1 MKNTPTLATLAA
13 DLDSGR
19 TSARKLV
26 DDCLAKI
33 ADSSGEG
40 QRAFIHVDAEA
51 AIEAAEAMDR
61 LREVKAAPS
70 PYAGIPISIKDL
82 FDIKGQVTRAGSRA
96 LEDSAPAEADATV
109 VARLRRAG
117 FVVIGRT
124 NMTEFAYSGIGINP
138 HYGTPKSA
146 WQRNVGHVP
155 GGSSSGAAVSVV
167 DGMAHGALGTDTG
180 GSCRIPAAYNG
191 IVGFKPTQR
200 RVPLDGGVPLSS
212 TLDSFGPLARTV
224 ACCAVLDAVL
234 ADETFVPL
242 QPLPIKGMRLAVP
255 TTVVLDELDDDV
267 ARTFERALE
276 TLSRQG
282 ALIER
287 IEVPEFLDVGVMNTK
302 GGFSAAES
310 YAWHRYLIA
319 GSGDVYD
326 PRVSVRIL
334 RGESISA
341 ADYIDLLNA
350 RKSLI
355 ARAEKR
361 IAPYDALVLPTTAN
375 TPPRI
380 ADLADDKAFTKAN
393 LLSLRNC
400 TLINMIDG
408 CAISLPAHR
417 EGEVPVGLMLAAAG
431 GSDRRIFEWPQ
442 EWRPRS
448 VFDLAFTIDA
458 QGTTTPLTLA
468 IDQAVIA
475 GWTGRDPVARDK
487 HIAELEAIGIA
498 RPAST
503 PIYYRVS
510 ARRLVITDS
519 IEVCGGDSSG
529 EVEFVLIGWQGR
541 IFVGVGSDHTD
552 RKVETYSVTVSK
564 QMCDKPMAPVLWEL
578 EDVIGHWDRMILR
591 SYALIDGARVLYQ
604 EGTLDAML
612 PVADLIRAR
621 FRRQGPARRLR
632 HVRRHFCRQGRHQAR
647 QPVRI

>member
-1 MKNTPTLATLAA
+1 MKNAPTLATLAA

-33 ADSSGEG
+33 SDASGEG
-40 QRAFIHVDAEA
+40 IRAFIHVDTEA

-70 PYAGIPISIKDL
+70 PFAGIPISIKDL
-82 FDIKGQVTRAGSRA
+82 FDIRGQVTRAGSRA
-96 LEDSAPAEADATV
+96 LDDSAPAEADATV

-124 NMTEFAYSGIGINP
+124 NMTEFAYSGMGINP

-200 RVPLDGGVPLSS
+200 RVPLDGGVPLSF

-234 ADETFVPL
+234 ANETFVPL
-242 QPLPIKGMRLAVP
+242 QPRPIKGMRLAVP
-255 TTVVLDELDDDV
+255 TTVALDDLDDAV
-267 ARTFERALE
+267 AKTFERALE

-287 IEVPEFLDVGVMNTK
+287 IEVPEFLDVGVMNSK
-302 GGFSAAES
+302 GGFAAAES

-326 PRVSVRIL
+326 PRVSSRIL

-355 ARAEKR
+355 ARTEKR

-375 TPPRI
+375 TPPVI

-417 EGEVPVGLMLAAAG
+417 EGEVPVGLMLAASG
-431 GSDRRIFEWPQ
+431 GADRRIFE
-442 EWRPRS
+442 
-448 VFDLAFTIDA
+448 LAAGMET
-458 QGTTTPLTLA
+458 A
-468 IDQAVIA
+468 I
-475 GWTGRDPVARDK
+475 
-487 HIAELEAIGIA
+487 
-498 RPAST
+498 
-503 PIYYRVS
+503 RV
-510 ARRLVITDS
+510 
-519 IEVCGGDSSG
+519 
-529 EVEFVLIGWQGR
+529 
-541 IFVGVGSDHTD
+541 
-552 RKVETYSVTVSK
+552 
-564 QMCDKPMAPVLWEL
+564 
-578 EDVIGHWDRMILR
+578 
-591 SYALIDGARVLYQ
+591 
-604 EGTLDAML
+604 
-612 PVADLIRAR
+612 
-621 FRRQGPARRLR
+621 
-632 HVRRHFCRQGRHQAR
+632 
-647 QPVRI
+647 